1 MFVCLCVLYGV
12 LCDYVCIVSACAV
25 AWVDVVFVCVLCL
38 CVMLHGL
45 FRLWFIA
52 WCCMMGVV
60 VLVCACVMVVCVCVF
75 VCDSFV

>member
-1 MFVCLCVLYGV
+1 MLYGCYCLC
-12 LCDYVCIVSACAV
+12 CC
-25 AWVDVVFVCVLCL
+25 VFVCSCDVGSVCDAFEGC

-75 VCDSFV
+75 VCYL